1 MRVAC
6 YIDGFNLYHAIDA
19 LNDQNLKWTDLR
31 GLASSYLAEDD
42 TLVRVAFFTAFNT
55 WDQAKRQRHVNYVN
69 ALEATG
75 VEVIRSR
82 FDKVQKHCQVHGRY
96 CPIREEKQTDVAIA
110 VEVLSDCYERGIQRI
125 LLMTADSDQVPLVR
139 RVRSAFPE
147 TSVLMIAPPKRL
159 SVARE
164 LGNVCSGIAE
174 LTAGRIRRHQ
184 MPDEIRDG
192 RNRLIAAKPSIYSE
206 RSGSVK

>member
-19 LNDQNLKWTDLR
+19 IGDHLLKWTDLR
-31 GLASSYLAEDD
+31 ALAASYLGPDD
-42 TLVRVAFFTAFNT
+42 TLIRTVFFTAFNT

-82 FDKVQKHCQVHGRY
+82 FDKVQKHCHQQGRF
-96 CPIREEKQTDVAIA
+96 CAIREEKQTDVAIA
-110 VEVLSDCYERGIQRI
+110 IEVLSDCYERGVQRI
-125 LLMTADSDQVPLVR
+125 LLITADSDQVPMVT
-139 RVRSAFPE
+139 RVRDKFPD
-147 TSVLMIAPPKRL
+147 TNVFMIAPPKRL
-159 SVARE
+159 AVARE
-164 LGNVCSGIAE
+164 LGNACNGVTE
-174 LTAGRIRRHQ
+174 LSAGRIRRHQ

-192 RNRLIAAKPSIYSE
+192 RGKLIASRPAVYAH
-206 RSGSVK
+206 RRD